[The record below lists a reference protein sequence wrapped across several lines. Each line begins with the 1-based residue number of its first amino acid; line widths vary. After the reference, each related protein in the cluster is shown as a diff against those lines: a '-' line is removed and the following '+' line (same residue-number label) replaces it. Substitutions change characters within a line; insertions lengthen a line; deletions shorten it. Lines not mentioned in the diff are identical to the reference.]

1 MERSKAKEGVK
12 EGEKLTS
19 WVGGKSLEREKWE
32 REYKKKKEKHDSN
45 YGFQGDIFRFKRY
58 HLRTDLQEM

>member
-32 REYKKKKEKHDSN
+32 REYKKKRKNMIVIMGFKEIYSDSK
-45 YGFQGDIFRFKRY
+45 DI
-58 HLRTDLQEM
+58 T